1 MISRN
6 LKIRKNCRWDKYED
20 RGYVFVFF
28 LFIWDELRLFQEDH
42 RISKGELVLL
52 NACNWKFLNTLRWRP
67 TPGCFFVRLFGTP
80 WAIACQ
86 APLFME
92 FSRQE
97 DWSGL
102 PWPPSGDLP
111 DPGIEPKSHALEG
124 RFFTISATGE
134 APKVKVLVVQ
144 SYPTLCDLCYVYL
157 SIIHI
162 YIYIFVWILK
172 WI

>member
-1 MISRN
+1 MF
-6 LKIRKNCRWDKYED
+6 L
-20 RGYVFVFF
+20 FFF
-28 LFIWDELRLFQEDH
+28 LFIWDELRLFQDH

-52 NACNWKFLNTLRWRP
+52 NACNRKFLNTLRWRP
-67 TPGCFFVRLFGTP
+67 TSGCFPVRLFGTP
-80 WAIACQ
+80 WAIARQ
-86 APLFME
+86 APLSME

-97 DWSGL
+97 DCSGL

-124 RFFTISATGE
+124 RFFTISASGE

-144 SYPTLCDLCYVYL
+144 LCPTLCDLCYVYL
-157 SIIHI
+157 SI
-162 YIYIFVWILK
+162 YIFVYIFVWILK